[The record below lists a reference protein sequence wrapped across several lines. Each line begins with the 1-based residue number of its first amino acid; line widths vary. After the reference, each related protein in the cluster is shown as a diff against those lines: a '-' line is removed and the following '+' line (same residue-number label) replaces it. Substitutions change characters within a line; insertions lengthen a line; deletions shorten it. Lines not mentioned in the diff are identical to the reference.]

1 MSVRSSRAYAA
12 PVPKMPPGL
21 VELMEGLAKDVLKCN
36 PTDVYSFCADH
47 MKKPEMAR
55 IEIRDG
61 PSKLF

>member
-36 PTDVYSFCADH
+36 PTDVYLFCADH
-47 MKKPEMAR
+47 MKKL